1 MSAHHLV
8 VNCRCYVVDGEFTS
22 LLRDLCI
29 EDYLKQQVAEFVAEF
44 ARPAFTCVFDGFK
57 RLVSFL
63 EKHRRKRGVSLFA
76 IPWTAIWRAQ
86 AIHQR
91 NQIIECSRHA
101 GSLKCPLENHKGSN
115 KKVPFS
121 CFHGFR
127 ALWFNKAMQEDQP
140 NFKVT
145 DRRLFNADG
154 TPRDLPPEETPEP
167 KVAATQEAAAAAP
180 APAPEAATPEPEVPP
195 ATAEAPPAEEEEFS
209 EEDLADA
216 RDPASFVS
224 FIMSI
229 ASNAASALGMM
240 EHPVT
245 HQREVDIELG
255 KHWIDVLGMMQKKT
269 EGNLTPQERRMLEG
283 LLADLRM
290 QYVSL
295 VNSPQQGRRFT
306 GSDIT
311 GGR

>member
-1 MSAHHLV
+1 
-8 VNCRCYVVDGEFTS
+8 
-22 LLRDLCI
+22 
-29 EDYLKQQVAEFVAEF
+29 
-44 ARPAFTCVFDGFK
+44 
-57 RLVSFL
+57 
-63 EKHRRKRGVSLFA
+63 
-76 IPWTAIWRAQ
+76 
-86 AIHQR
+86 
-91 NQIIECSRHA
+91 
-101 GSLKCPLENHKGSN
+101 
-115 KKVPFS
+115 
-121 CFHGFR
+121 
-127 ALWFNKAMQEDQP
+127 MQEEQP

-154 TPRDLPPEETPEP
+154 SPRDLPPEEKPEP
-167 KVAATQEAAAAAP
+167 AAAVAQEAPADAP
-180 APAPEAATPEPEVPP
+180 APVQTTEAAEAQATPQQEVS
-195 ATAEAPPAEEEEFS
+195 ATAAEESPAAEEEFT

-224 FIMSI
+224 FLMSI

-245 HQREVDIELG
+245 HQREVDVELG
-255 KHWIDVLGMMQKKT
+255 KHWIDVLGMLQKKT
-269 EGNLTPQERRMLEG
+269 AANVTPQEKRMLEG

-295 VNSPQQGRRFT
+295 VNSPQQPRRFT